1 MYPSTDSHHLPT
13 NITAAAATTATA
25 TDYVKEKHTKLCK
38 CMYFLIVCSALR
50 VVCVLSLLIYNVIL
64 VLVTVPITH
73 TKCIAHPTSRSLTL
87 IEWRNEQGERKIF
100 RLKQLICHKWK
111 ELGCLLDIP
120 LSVLHSWEKYHR
132 EDPMDSVNAVLS
144 HWLENPTEYYP
155 KSWEGLDRLL
165 DNAELGQV
173 AEDLKQARNNAL

>member
-1 MYPSTDSHHLPT
+1 M
-13 NITAAAATTATA
+13 
-25 TDYVKEKHTKLCK
+25 C
-38 CMYFLIVCSALR
+38 IVIIWPC
-50 VVCVLSLLIYNVIL
+50 IYIL
-64 VLVTVPITH
+64 VLITVPITH
-73 TKCIAHPTSRSLTL
+73 TKCTAHPTSRSLTL
-87 IEWRNEQGERKIF
+87 IEWKNEQGEKKNF

-120 LSVLHSWEKYHR
+120 LSVLHSWEKKYR